1 MVHALKT
8 AILLTCQGQFPGLAS
23 TPPITRVT
31 GDLPQDEGGKVGG
44 GGVEGPGPVNKDP
57 RIIKDFWLLYIG

>member
-1 MVHALKT
+1 MVNALKT

-31 GDLPQDEGGKVGG
+31 GDLPQDEDGEVGG
-44 GGVEGPGPVNKDP
+44 GGVEGPGPVNTDP
-57 RIIKDFWLLYIG
+57 RIIKNFLLYIG

>member
-1 MVHALKT
+1 MVNALKT

-31 GDLPQDEGGKVGG
+31 EDLPQDKGGDVGG
-44 GGVEGPGPVNKDP
+44 AGVEGPGPVNTDP
-57 RIIKDFWLLYIG
+57 RITKNFLLYIS